1 MEQIFINQIDMDTLI
16 DSKVVSPRTAKQLV
30 SLREEIGVLT
40 EEAVKDNCRL
50 SQDILDRFDY
60 SVDETKEHKP
70 NLADLAAYKQ
80 TQKER
85 DTIRRFE
92 KSNSN
97 RESSDD
103 EGTVR
108 RGRKKGTSKPILP
121 KLLVY
126 DGKGKWETFLR
137 KFKMFLR
144 QNNVTYIGD
153 KLYYLSLALEGKVG
167 DYLMRLTKN
176 RDFTEISD
184 VYDLLGKRFGEREL
198 SQAALLRF
206 EVANQKANEDIDD
219 WADRVWDL
227 AYQAYPDELSHD
239 ALERQVILRFSL
251 GLFEKG
257 AAQYIAAQEI
267 STMSAALR
275 RYRMYMYSRNAVD
288 GRSCRDSS
296 NRGREDHRVRVISRD
311 SSLVRDR
318 SPSPKSSS
326 SPKFFTNQNS
336 DPRWNKMNEIMLQLC
351 QKMDQMIQ
359 GQDQMIQG
367 QDQMLQLLKK
377 RSASP
382 AYTGRP
388 PRSLSNS
395 PSRNVC
401 FFCKEQGHF
410 KSACPKLKKNVSF
423 QDPNSQ
429 GSD

>member
-1 MEQIFINQIDMDTLI
+1 MD
-16 DSKVVSPRTAKQLV
+16 K
-30 SLREEIGVLT
+30 
-40 EEAVKDNCRL
+40 
-50 SQDILDRFDY
+50 FDY
-60 SVDETKEHKP
+60 SVDETKERKP
-70 NLADLAAYKQ
+70 NLADLAAYRQ

-85 DTIRRFE
+85 NTIRHFE

-108 RGRKKGTSKPILP
+108 RSRKKGTSKPILP

-275 RYRMYMYSRNAVD
+275 RYCMYMYSRNAVD
-288 GRSCRDSS
+288 GRSYRDSS
-296 NRGREDHRVRVISRD
+296 NRGRLID
-311 SSLVRDR
+311 
-318 SPSPKSSS
+318 
-326 SPKFFTNQNS
+326 
-336 DPRWNKMNEIMLQLC
+336 
-351 QKMDQMIQ
+351 
-359 GQDQMIQG
+359 
-367 QDQMLQLLKK
+367 
-377 RSASP
+377 
-382 AYTGRP
+382 
-388 PRSLSNS
+388 
-395 PSRNVC
+395 
-401 FFCKEQGHF
+401 
-410 KSACPKLKKNVSF
+410 
-423 QDPNSQ
+423 
-429 GSD
+429 